1 MLHAAHS
8 GVNRNEYGAVSE
20 TAVDTE
26 VCRDDVLSLVHAS
39 PFTANKEATCGKALT
54 KCESR
59 VVLYH
64 AHGCSFK

>member
-20 TAVDTE
+20 TAIDTE

-54 KCESR
+54 KCESHM
-59 VVLYH
+59 VLYQT
-64 AHGCSFK
+64 CDCLVT